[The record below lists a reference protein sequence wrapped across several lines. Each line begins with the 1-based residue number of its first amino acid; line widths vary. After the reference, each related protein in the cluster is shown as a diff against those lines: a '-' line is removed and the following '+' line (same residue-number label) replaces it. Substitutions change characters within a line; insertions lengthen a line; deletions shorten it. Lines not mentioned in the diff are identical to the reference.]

1 MTNHSIAT
9 TFSPKTAPQQQRAT
23 PRDQNS
29 STPSSPSSRSAQPT
43 RGRPGNSKDDI
54 LKAGVREF
62 NQHGYEATSMGKL
75 AKALGLTKSAIY
87 HHVKSKE
94 EILEYAIDVALSG
107 LDDAFQ
113 AGTASADPV
122 ENLRQIIRQST
133 GVLCANPEE
142 VTLLLRLRGNSPV
155 ENQALQR
162 RRKYTQTLVALIRE
176 AQNSGDVVPSL
187 DPAPLGRLIFG
198 MINSIT
204 EWYDAN
210 GTLSAN
216 ELVDTIESVIFSGIY
231 INDPHPLH

>member
-1 MTNHSIAT
+1 MTNHSTAT
-9 TFSPKTAPQQQRAT
+9 TSSPKTAPRQQSTT

-162 RRKYTQTLVALIRE
+162 RRNYTQTLVALIRE
-176 AQNSGDVVPSL
+176 AQNSGHVVSSL
-187 DPAPLGRLIFG
+187 DPATLGRLIFG

-231 INDPHPLH
+231 INKPHPLH

>member
-9 TFSPKTAPQQQRAT
+9 TFSPKTAPRQQNVT
-23 PRDQNS
+23 PQDHNS
-29 STPSSPSSRSAQPT
+29 STPSSRSAQPT

-113 AGTASADPV
+113 ASTASADPV

-162 RRKYTQTLVALIRE
+162 RRNYTQTLVALIRE
-176 AQNSGDVVPSL
+176 AQNSGHVVSSL
-187 DPAPLGRLIFG
+187 DPAALGRLIFG